1 LFLHNVNGDG
11 QGQKNNIHKR
21 YDSNSASLDAD
32 YICTEGNVLIDDK
45 TSSLGATNLKWYV
58 LSLCISI
65 LLYLV
70 SGLQSP
76 LFAQDDIR
84 VSREKDK
91 TVYSIDGNNENRLQ
105 QERERDKA
113 WDMLK
118 NMRIYGTQN
127 QPTSAR
133 PAQPGPAQPVQ
144 PGPGK

>member
-1 LFLHNVNGDG
+1 
-11 QGQKNNIHKR
+11 
-21 YDSNSASLDAD
+21 
-32 YICTEGNVLIDDK
+32 
-45 TSSLGATNLKWYV
+45 V

-127 QPTSAR
+127 QPTSA
-133 PAQPGPAQPVQ
+133 QPVQ